1 MNIADNPVFQDAE
14 KAREFLES
22 LLWPEGPVCPHCGL
36 IGCSNQFHGKGGPK
50 GTKHRAGVYKCK
62 GCEKQ
67 YTVTV
72 GTLFERSHIPLNKWL
87 LILHLM
93 TCSKKGVSAHQIHRM
108 LGLTYKSAW
117 FACHRIR
124 EAMRDNKL
132 GLLGGENKVVEAD
145 ETYIGG
151 KAANR
156 KNHIPPKETAFALL
170 ERDGAV
176 RSFHV
181 PKVDAKTLGPV
192 LHAHIDRRSYLMT
205 DEAPVYVPIG
215 RAFSGH
221 GAVNH
226 SIEEYVRGSFWHT
239 NTVENY
245 FSILKRGITGTY
257 HHVSQQH
264 LKRYLGEFD
273 FRYNERVSLGVNDSE
288 RMNKAAK
295 GIVGKRLTYR
305 RTRRQDEL
313 DTPPF

>member
-22 LLWPEGPVCPHCGL
+22 LLWPEGPQCPHCGL
-36 IGCSNQFHGKGGPK
+36 IGCSKQFHGKA
-50 GTKHRAGVYKCK
+50 HRPGVYKCK

-67 YTVTV
+67 FTVTV

-93 TCSKKGVSAHQIHRM
+93 VCSKKGVSAHQIHRM

-132 GLLGGENKVVEAD
+132 GPLGGENKVVEAD

-156 KNHIPPKETAFALL
+156 KNHIPPKETAVALL
-170 ERDGAV
+170 ERDGSV

-181 PKVDAKTLGPV
+181 PKADAKTLGPV

-205 DEAPVYVPIG
+205 DEATVYVPIG

-226 SIEEYVRGSFWHT
+226 SIEEYVRGQFWHT

-264 LKRYLGEFD
+264 LKRDLGEFD
-273 FRYNERVSLGVNDSE
+273 FRYNERQSLGVNDSE

-305 RTRRQDEL
+305 RTRRQEEL